1 MFELN
6 DSDKEFGNVK
16 VVGVGTGGSHIIN
29 TLTNFGLKS
38 VDFIT
43 VDTDAQ
49 ALSNSKAQLNIQI
62 GEKLTRGL
70 GTEGSIEIG
79 EQAATDSRTEII
91 SALKGADMVFILTGL
106 GGGTGTGAAPIIAS
120 CAKELGALTISIAGT
135 PFSSEGSH
143 RSHKAEQGAYLLKQN
158 SDSFISLDNDRLRS
172 FAASEEN
179 PADPDFK
186 LMAEFIYEVI
196 NCILTLTIEPGLINL
211 DFDDVKSIMANKG
224 TCVVGIGIGQGENGT
239 TEAARKAV
247 ELCLFDENIQEAT
260 GVLLNVIGSED
271 NLSMYEVTEAANII
285 HESVNAS
292 ANIIWG
298 ASADNTMGD
307 SVQVVIIVTGFDS
320 SENTAL
326 EPCSRNDNYKEEI
339 YQQIVSACLKR
350 INSPSTS
357 VSESIELIRELRA
370 TLKEMK

>member
-6 DSDKEFGNVK
+6 DSEKEFSNVK

-29 TLTNFGLKS
+29 TLTNFVLKS

-70 GTEGSIEIG
+70 GTGGSIEIG

-172 FAASEEN
+172 FAANEEKS
-179 PADPDFK
+179 AAPDFK
-186 LMAEFIYEVI
+186 RMAEVIYEVI

-298 ASADNTMGD
+298 ASVDNTMGD

-370 TLKEMK
+370 TLKDMK